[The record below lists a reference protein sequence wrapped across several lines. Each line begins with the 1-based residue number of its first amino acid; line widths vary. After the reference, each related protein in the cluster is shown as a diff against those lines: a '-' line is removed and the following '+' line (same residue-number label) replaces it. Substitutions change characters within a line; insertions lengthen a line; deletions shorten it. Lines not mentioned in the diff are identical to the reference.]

1 MLSKRVVLLVVVLCC
16 VSALVPTALFSQET
30 TAGVQGYVKDPTGAV
45 VAGATV
51 EISGPALG
59 AKKTET
65 DATGFYR
72 FSSLPPG
79 TYTLTVTAKGFRV
92 VKRDGVSL
100 EVGRLPNIDI
110 QLEIGSASEIVEV
123 RGEAPAVDVTQSK
136 VAVTVSQDE
145 LATIPKGRSFQSV
158 IPFAPGARQEPMQ
171 SGTSSR
177 DGGFQIDG
185 ASDSENVYLID
196 GINTTNIQNGGV
208 GKSFQTDFIE
218 EVQIKSS
225 SFEAEFG
232 GALGGVINAIP
243 KRGSNGWH
251 GEFLTYLRT
260 NALNANDPCASG
272 YTSGGAGTFAGFS
285 TVCGLRLDP
294 TKPGLNSSTR
304 LDGTPEYYVPNKDK
318 RRIVE
323 PGFQIGGP
331 IFRERLWLFTSYIP
345 TIDTISRT
353 TTFTGNNSGPRTLS
367 SNFIQHNAYTRL
379 DYRLINS
386 LNLFAGWNYSYSRTK
401 GTLGSP
407 DSAYGQVNTGASTD
421 PNTLRSD
428 NGSVNPLSV
437 YTFGGDWT
445 PTSRLVVSARYG
457 YFFSNNEQRGKPTG
471 IQWNYSAAVVG
482 NNGNVDANNRPLG
495 NKKTDPNFNPCTTD
509 VNLAPLATP
518 GETGGVCLTTPANST
533 TITSGGFSA
542 PLVNTSGF
550 SNIPS
555 TFTVFFDAYK
565 RKTFNVDVSYFVGR
579 FLGSHT
585 FKGGYFH
592 QSQYNNTLGT
602 FNTAQVLLNWAT
614 AYSPVTST
622 TICDPIIA
630 QNASNPAFGGAANAT
645 AAGCQGQFGY
655 YIVRDGVDNTGADQQ
670 TANALYVQDSWTVG
684 KGLTLNLGV
693 RFDEE
698 DQPPYDP
705 ARFPTVHFGFSDKI
719 APRIGGAYDLFHN
732 GKVKVFA
739 SYGQFYDIMKMGL
752 ARGSFGSD
760 YWHDCVYTLDSTNY
774 AAFPPTAPLLSVNGG
789 APAPHACTP
798 TGPAPG
804 VTAGRFIENV
814 DFRATKADP
823 RDPAI
828 DPNMKPMKQH
838 EVVTGVDWA
847 INPNWSLETRY
858 SRKRLDSTIEDMSI
872 TDNLG
877 FYIGNPGQP
886 FADVLHRSVVI
897 PDANGNN
904 YLLTTSNGGPFCA
917 ECPAV
922 RPPVRNYD
930 GVEFRLLRRP
940 ADKWFGAISY
950 TYSKLRGNYAGL
962 TNTDPTDGGGG
973 RHSPNNGRAF
983 DLPNM
988 TYNADGSPDYGPLA
1002 TDRPHTATI
1011 YGYYRQKW
1019 FRGQAT
1025 VFGLSQSSFQ
1035 GSPINTC
1042 LSVVGTGSACQWIKR
1057 GSRASF
1063 HRDPTGAIVLD
1074 GINTNARTDPYFQT
1088 DFSLTHEIPV
1098 SKAHEAMRLKFEA
1111 NITNLLNNRTAN
1123 AFNENVIA
1131 TGLINP
1137 TRPSRFSGDPGTDW
1151 GKVMNGFNF
1160 MNALNGTGTFAGV
1173 QSPRTLASR
1182 YGMATVFQGARNMQL
1197 AIRFIF

>member
-1 MLSKRVVLLVVVLCC
+1 
-16 VSALVPTALFSQET
+16 
-30 TAGVQGYVKDPTGAV
+30 VKDPTGAV
-45 VAGATV
+45 VAGAVV
-51 EISGPALG
+51 EISGPTQIG
-59 AKKTET
+59 IKKTESDT
-65 DATGFYR
+65 NGFYR

-79 TYTLTVTAKGFRV
+79 TYSLTFTMKGFSV
-92 VKRDGVSL
+92 VKRDGISL
-100 EVGRLPNIDI
+100 DVGRLPNVDV
-110 QLEIGSASEIVEV
+110 QLKMGETSETVEV
-123 RGEAPAVDVTQSK
+123 LAEAPAVDVTQSK
-136 VAVTVSQDE
+136 VAVTVTRDE
-145 LATIPKGRSFQSV
+145 LANIPKGRSFQSV
-158 IPFAPGARQEPMQ
+158 IPFAPGARQEPLQ
-171 SGTSSR
+171 STTSGR
-177 DGGFQIDG
+177 NNGFQIDG

-196 GINTTNIQNGGV
+196 GFNTTNIQNGGV
-208 GKSFQTDFIE
+208 GKNFQTDFIE
-218 EVQIKSS
+218 EVQVKSS

-243 KRGSNGWH
+243 KHGSNAWH
-251 GEFLTYLRT
+251 GEFLTYIQT

-272 YTSGGAGTFAGFS
+272 FTSGGAGTFAGFS

-294 TKPGLNSSTR
+294 TKPGLSSSTR
-304 LDGTPEYYVPNKDK
+304 LDGTPQYYVPNKDK
-318 RRIVE
+318 RRILE
-323 PGFQIGGP
+323 PGFQVGGP
-331 IFRERLWLFTSYIP
+331 LFRDRLWLYTSYIP
-345 TIDTISRT
+345 LIDTISRP
-353 TTFTGNNSGPRTLS
+353 TTFTGKNPGPRTLT
-367 SNFIQHNAYTRL
+367 SNFIQQNEYTRL
-379 DYRLINS
+379 DYRPVSS
-386 LNLFAGWNYSYSRTK
+386 LNLFAGWNYAYSRTK

-445 PTSRLVVSARYG
+445 PTSRLIVSARYG

-471 IQWNYSAAVVG
+471 TQWSYSTAVVA
-482 NNGNVDANNRPLG
+482 NNGKVDANNRPLSTT
-495 NKKTDPNFNPCTTD
+495 KTDPNFNPCTTD
-509 VNLAPLATP
+509 VNLGPIAS
-518 GETGGVCLTTPANST
+518 GGTAGACFTTPSNST

-550 SNIPS
+550 ANIPS

-565 RKTFNVDVSYFVGR
+565 RKSFNVDVSYLVGR

-592 QSQYNNTLGT
+592 QSQSNNTLGT

-622 TICDPIIA
+622 TACDAIIA
-630 QNASNPAFGGAANAT
+630 QNEANPAFGGIANAD
-645 AAGCQGQFGY
+645 AAGCQGQYGY
-655 YIVRDGVDNTGADQQ
+655 FIVRDGVDNTGADQQ
-670 TANALYVQDSWTVG
+670 TANAVYIQDSWTVG
-684 KGLTLNLGV
+684 RGLTLNLGV

-705 ARFPTVHFGFSDKI
+705 ARFPTVHFDFTDKI
-719 APRIGGAYDLFHN
+719 APRLGAAYDLLHN
-732 GKVKVFA
+732 GKVKIFG
-739 SYGQFYDIMKMGL
+739 SYSQFYDIMKMGL

-760 YWHDCVYTLDSTNY
+760 YWHDCVYALDSTNY
-774 AAFPPTAPLLSVNGG
+774 AAITPTAPPLSVNGG

-804 VTAGRFIENV
+804 VTSGRFIENV

-828 DPNMKPMKQH
+828 APLMKPMKQH

-847 INPNWSLETRY
+847 INPAWSLETRY
-858 SRKRLDSTIEDMSI
+858 SRKRLDATIEDMSI

-877 FYIGNPGQP
+877 FYIGNPGTT
-886 FADVLHRSVVI
+886 FADVLHRPVVI

-904 YLLTTSNGGPFCA
+904 YLNTVPFCA

-922 RPPVRNYD
+922 QPPVRNYD
-930 GVEFRLLRRP
+930 GFEARLARRTTG
-940 ADKWFGAISY
+940 KWFGAVSY
-950 TYSKLRGNYAGL
+950 TYSQLRGNYAGL

-988 TYNADGSPDYGPLA
+988 TYNADGTADYGPLG
-1002 TDRPHTATI
+1002 TDRPHTATV
-1011 YGYYRQKW
+1011 YGYYQQKW
-1019 FRGQAT
+1019 FKGQAT
-1025 VFGLSQSSFQ
+1025 VLGFSQSAFE

-1042 LSVVGTGSACQWIKR
+1042 LSVVGTGSACQWIRR
-1057 GSRASF
+1057 GSFARF

-1074 GINTNARTDPYFQT
+1074 GIDSDARTDPYFQT
-1088 DFSLTHEIPV
+1088 DFNFAHEIRV
-1098 SKAHEAMRLKFEA
+1098 SEGKTLKFEA
-1111 NITNLLNNRTAN
+1111 NITNLFNNHTAT

-1131 TGLINP
+1131 AGLINP
-1137 TRPSRFSGDPGTDW
+1137 KRPSRFSGDPQTDW

-1160 MNALNGTGTFAGV
+1160 ADALNGTGAFAGV
-1173 QSPRTLASR
+1173 QSPLTLANR
-1182 YGMATVFQGARNMQL
+1182 YGMATVFQGARNMRL
-1197 AIRFIF
+1197 AVRFTF